1 MLLASARCTVLYCIE
16 VGYCQA
22 RQKAVMNRIRSLVS
36 REPHHNDNDKQ
47 KHNNASNKKVEPQ
60 RPEHL
65 AMATTRYQKSKS
77 LVTSAII
84 VLVCIFCLLKFEN
97 LLGSAPVSQS
107 YLPNSASSIR
117 VKPSHNNITSFHKKH
132 PSPNIVQVKRTDYI
146 YQEAWGAAPIVLE
159 SHKLIFFWVPKAGC
173 TTFKHLF
180 RRIMGYSDWKTNANV
195 HYPKTNGLKYLNQ
208 YSIQHATE
216 MMNSNEYTRAI
227 VLRDPKERFLSA
239 YLDKAVA
246 KNGSFVVLACCHK
259 QKTCREQTKT
269 LASFFELTTSCH
281 NPHWRPQGLRMEQKF
296 VSTLDFIGHMG
307 DIQMHVKALLE
318 TIGAWD
324 DYGKS
329 GWGPFNNESIFA
341 SRSDSSHSTSK
352 SAHDSWNNLLPR
364 YYTAELE
371 AAVEQRYDSDYSTA
385 EFGLPKR
392 KIVFH

>member
-1 MLLASARCTVLYCIE
+1 MPASKE
-16 VGYCQA
+16 
-22 RQKAVMNRIRSLVS
+22 
-36 REPHHNDNDKQ
+36 
-47 KHNNASNKKVEPQ
+47 Q
-60 RPEHL
+60 RL
-65 AMATTRYQKSKS
+65 GKLGTTSSTRYKKRKA
-77 LVTSAII
+77 LVTAIVAVICI
-84 VLVCIFCLLKFEN
+84 VCSLPFGN
-97 LLGSAPVSQS
+97 LLGSAPVSS
-107 YLPNSASSIR
+107 LTNIASSIR
-117 VKPSHNNITSFHKKH
+117 AKPNHSYNNNNNTAFIKKHH
-132 PSPNIVQVKRTDYI
+132 PSPIVQVQRADYI
-146 YQEAWGAAPIVLE
+146 YKQAWGAAPIVVE
-159 SHKLIFFWVPKAGC
+159 SHKLIFFWIPKAGC

-208 YSIQHATE
+208 YSIQEATA

-259 QKTCREQTKT
+259 DKTCREQTKT
-269 LASFFELTTSCH
+269 LASFFELTARCH
-281 NPHWRPQGLRMEQKF
+281 NPHWRPQGLRMEEKF

-307 DIQMHVKALLE
+307 DNIEMDVKALLE
-318 TIGAWD
+318 SIGAWD

-329 GWGPFNNESIFA
+329 GWGPFGNESIFA

-352 SAHDSWNNLLPR
+352 STHDSWTNLLPK

-371 AAVEQRYDSDYSTA
+371 TAVEERFDSDYSTA